1 MKGPIAVAIAT
12 GALVVVAYG
21 GFAMASEI
29 DDLGD
34 PVVAVTETAV
44 PDEPTE
50 PTEEDTSDDDA
61 PTSDDDENGLVCV
74 LVEAEPTEGEP
85 TEGEPTE
92 GEPTEGEPTE
102 GESTEGEPTEGE
114 PTEGDPTEPETVT
127 IEQVLEPG
135 AIECSGTGNER
146 SSEVALVPRY
156 LAHSDEFTGAEKG
169 AAISAWAKTHANKK
183 VREDDEVP
191 VDDEEETSGEVTGS
205 SEDGSPKDES
215 ASPGQSGN
223 APGHSGSHPG
233 NGRGH

>member
-50 PTEEDTSDDDA
+50 PAEDDTSDDDA
-61 PTSDDDENGLVCV
+61 PTSDADENGLVCV
-74 LVEAEPTEGEP
+74 LVETEPA
-85 TEGEPTE
+85 
-92 GEPTEGEPTE
+92 EGEPTE
-102 GESTEGEPTEGE
+102 GESTEGESIEDESTEGE
-114 PTEGDPTEPETVT
+114 PTEGEPAEGDPTEPEPVT

-191 VDDEEETSGEVTGS
+191 VDDEEETLGEVTES
-205 SEDGSPKDES
+205 SEDGSPKKDES

-223 APGHSGSHPG
+223 APGHSGNNPG
-233 NGRGH
+233 NGRGR

>member
-50 PTEEDTSDDDA
+50 PAEEDTSDDDA
-61 PTSDDDENGLVCV
+61 PASDDDENGLVCV

-85 TEGEPTE
+85 TEGES
-92 GEPTEGEPTE
+92 TE
-102 GESTEGEPTEGE
+102 GESTEGE
-114 PTEGDPTEPETVT
+114 PTEGDPTEPEPVT

-191 VDDEEETSGEVTGS
+191 VDDEEETSGEVTES